1 MLRYLFSASTWAATL
16 RLSAPLGLAAMGSV
30 FGHKARIFNIG
41 LESYV
46 LTSAFFATWGSY
58 LFENAFIGLLFGM
71 AAGIVMSGIFGI
83 FVLHLK
89 ADPIV
94 VGIAMNLSSWGLTS
108 LLLLNI
114 FHIRG
119 SIMDPR
125 IKSFS
130 TIHIPFLDHI
140 PIINDIFNNQN
151 ILVYMTIVVV
161 ILSHI
166 VMYKTPFGLR
176 IRGVGINESAME
188 AAGVPVIKYK
198 WASLIITGVLV
209 GAGGAFLPLSGIS
222 MFTENMSAGK
232 GFLAVTAAR
241 IGNGDPLKAFFACFI
256 FAFADALSVGLQNFS
271 IPSQLVLMTPYVITI
286 VVMCFTN
293 LSELRKESV

>member
-71 AAGIVMSGIFGI
+71 VAGVVMSGIFGI

-130 TIHIPFLDHI
+130 TIHIPFLDNI

-151 ILVYMTIVVV
+151 ILVYMTIIVV

-188 AAGVPVIKYK
+188 AAGVSVIKYK

-241 IGNGDPLKAFFACFI
+241 IGNGDPLKAYFACFI

-286 VVMCFTN
+286 VVMCLTN

>member
-1 MLRYLFSASTWAATL
+1 MLKYLFSMSTWAATL

-58 LFENAFIGLLFGM
+58 LFENAWMGLLFGII
-71 AAGIVMSGIFGI
+71 AGIAMSGVFGI

-89 ADPIV
+89 SDPIV

-130 TIHIPFLDHI
+130 TINIPFLNRI
-140 PIINDIFNNQN
+140 PVINDIFNNQN
-151 ILVYMTIVVV
+151 ILVYMTIIVV

-166 VMYKTPFGLR
+166 VMYKTQFGLR
-176 IRGVGINESAME
+176 IRGVGINGDAME
-188 AAGVPVIKYK
+188 AAGVSVIKYK

-256 FAFADALSVGLQNFS
+256 FAFADALSVGLQNFN

-286 VVMCFTN
+286 VVMCLTN
-293 LSELRKESV
+293 LGELRKESV

>member
-119 SIMDPR
+119 SIMAV
-125 IKSFS
+125 SY
-130 TIHIPFLDHI
+130 TH
-140 PIINDIFNNQN
+140 
-151 ILVYMTIVVV
+151 
-161 ILSHI
+161 
-166 VMYKTPFGLR
+166 LR
-176 IRGVGINESAME
+176 ER
-188 AAGVPVIKYK
+188 
-198 WASLIITGVLV
+198 
-209 GAGGAFLPLSGIS
+209 
-222 MFTENMSAGK
+222 
-232 GFLAVTAAR
+232 
-241 IGNGDPLKAFFACFI
+241 
-256 FAFADALSVGLQNFS
+256 
-271 IPSQLVLMTPYVITI
+271 
-286 VVMCFTN
+286 
-293 LSELRKESV
+293 

>member
-1 MLRYLFSASTWAATL
+1 
-16 RLSAPLGLAAMGSV
+16 
-30 FGHKARIFNIG
+30 
-41 LESYV
+41 
-46 LTSAFFATWGSY
+46 
-58 LFENAFIGLLFGM
+58 
-71 AAGIVMSGIFGI
+71 
-83 FVLHLK
+83 
-89 ADPIV
+89 
-94 VGIAMNLSSWGLTS
+94 
-108 LLLLNI
+108 
-114 FHIRG
+114 
-119 SIMDPR
+119 MDPR

-130 TIHIPFLDHI
+130 TIHIPFLDNI

-151 ILVYMTIVVV
+151 ILVYMTIIVV

-188 AAGVPVIKYK
+188 AAGVSVIKYK

-286 VVMCFTN
+286 VVMCLTN

>member
-130 TIHIPFLDHI
+130 TIHIPFLDNI

-151 ILVYMTIVVV
+151 ILVYMTIIVV

-188 AAGVPVIKYK
+188 AAGVSVIKYK

-286 VVMCFTN
+286 VVMCLTN